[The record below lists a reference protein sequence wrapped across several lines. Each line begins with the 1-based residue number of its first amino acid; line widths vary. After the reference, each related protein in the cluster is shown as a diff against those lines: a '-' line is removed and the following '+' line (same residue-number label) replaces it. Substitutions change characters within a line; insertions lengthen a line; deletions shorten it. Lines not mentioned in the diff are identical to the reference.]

1 MGSSLLTNSAAMT
14 ALQTL
19 TATNKKL
26 DMTQNRIST
35 GLRVATATDN
45 AAYWSIATTMKSD
58 NKALGAVSDAL
69 GLGAATLDM
78 MYTGLNSSV
87 EVVTEMKAKLTAAR
101 QPGVDRAKIQDEI
114 SQLQSQLRGSADA
127 TVFNGENWISVD
139 SEAAGYND
147 VKSVVS
153 SFSRTGGVVSI
164 DTVAV
169 DAKDIKLFDANAD
182 TTFSTKI
189 SAATA
194 SVYAAKQ
201 SITFDASLVGDGT
214 SAVTTGTFT
223 IAVGGGTAMTV
234 DVSQSTTIGELAKKV
249 RALGIDGLTVG
260 INVTAAGVE
269 SLELVSRNVG
279 AIVVTNGGA
288 GTVGGLGAATTT
300 VAATLTAADETKKGV
315 LDKTYDVYRSSDG
328 VAAAAWE
335 SFSIAGEN
343 DGLDI
348 SKLTDSAM
356 DIAALETY
364 VAAVDAALA
373 NITTSASSLGA
384 IKSRVGLQQDFVK
397 SLTDSLDRGIGQ
409 LVDADMNAESTRLQ
423 ALQTQQQLGIQ
434 ALSIA
439 NGNSQSILS
448 LFRG

>member
-19 TATNKKL
+19 TATNKRL
-26 DMTQNRIST
+26 DTTQNRIST

-58 NKALGAVSDAL
+58 NKALSAVSDAL

-87 EVVTEMKAKLTAAR
+87 EVVTEIKAKLTAAR
-101 QPGVDRAKIQDEI
+101 QPGVDRAKIQDEV
-114 SQLQSQLRGSADA
+114 SSLQKQLRGSADS

-139 SEAAGYND
+139 SEATGYND

-164 DTVAV
+164 DTVNI
-169 DAKDIKLFDANAD
+169 DAKSIKLFDANAD
-182 TTFSTKI
+182 TVYTGLTFENEDATAAWDATTVGDP
-189 SAATA
+189 AATPPT
-194 SVYAAKQ
+194 K
-201 SITFDASLVGDGT
+201 TGT
-214 SAVTTGTFT
+214 IEVAVTGGETYT
-223 IAVGGGTAMTV
+223 I
-234 DVSQSTTIGELAKKV
+234 DVSQSTTIGELAKKF
-249 RALGIDGLTVG
+249 RALNIEGLTVG
-260 INVTAAGVE
+260 VNVDATTGDE
-269 SLELVSRNVG
+269 SLTFSYRGDKAIAVDG
-279 AIVVTNGGA
+279 ATGNGGIA
-288 GTVGGLGAATTT
+288 DFGIAAMTNANNDT
-300 VAATLTAADETKKGV
+300 TKKGV
-315 LDKTYDVYRSSDG
+315 LDKTYDVYRSTDG
-328 VAAAAWE
+328 AAAAWTT
-335 SFSIAGEN
+335 FSIAGEN

-348 SKLTDSAM
+348 SELTDSAM

-364 VAAVDAALA
+364 IAAVDKALGD
-373 NITTSASSLGA
+373 ITTSASSLGA

>member
-26 DMTQNRIST
+26 DMTQNRIAT

-58 NKALGAVSDAL
+58 NKALSAVSDAL

-87 EVVTEMKAKLTAAR
+87 EVVADIKAKLTAAR

-114 SQLQSQLRGSADA
+114 SSLQKQLRGSADA

-153 SFSRTGGVVSI
+153 SFSRTGGVVTI
-164 DTVAV
+164 DTVNV
-169 DAKDIKLFDANAD
+169 DAKSIKLFDKTSDAIYTGAV
-182 TTFSTKI
+182 TP
-189 SAATA
+189 ATA
-194 SVYAAKQ
+194 GTL
-201 SITFDASLVGDGT
+201 TFTASAVGDPA
-214 SAVTTGTFT
+214 AVPPTTTGT
-223 IAVGGGTAMTV
+223 ISVQVGAGTTQV
-234 DVSQSTTIGELAKKV
+234 IDVSTSTTIGDLAKKFRQLNIEGLSV
-249 RALGIDGLTVG
+249 GID
-260 INVTAAGVE
+260 VTGGVERLVFASRNDQAITITNGAAG
-269 SLELVSRNVG
+269 
-279 AIVVTNGGA
+279 ADGGA
-288 GTVGGLGAATTT
+288 TAITAPAAVAAAATNE
-300 VAATLTAADETKKGV
+300 TAKGV
-315 LDKTYDVYRSSDG
+315 LDKTYDVYREVNG
-328 VAAAAWE
+328 ANAWTT
-335 SFSIAGEN
+335 FSIAGEN
-343 DGLDI
+343 DAIDI

-364 VAAVDAALA
+364 VAAVDKALGD
-373 NITTSASSLGA
+373 ITKSASSLGA

>member
-19 TATNKKL
+19 SATNKKL
-26 DMTQNRIST
+26 DTTQNRIST

-58 NKALGAVSDAL
+58 NKALSAVQDAL

-87 EVVTEMKAKLTAAR
+87 EVVTEIKAKLTAAR
-101 QPGVDRAKIQDEI
+101 QPGVDRAKIQDEV
-114 SQLQSQLRGSADA
+114 SSLQKQLRGSADA

-164 DTVAV
+164 DTVNV
-169 DAKDIKLFDANAD
+169 DAKSIKLFDKTSDATYIGAV
-182 TTFSTKI
+182 TP
-189 SAATA
+189 ATA
-194 SVYAAKQ
+194 GTL
-201 SITFDASLVGDGT
+201 TFTASAVGDPA
-214 SAVTTGTFT
+214 AVPPTTTGT
-223 IAVGGGTAMTV
+223 ISVQVGGGTAQV
-234 DVSQSTTIGELAKKV
+234 IDVSTSTTIGDLAKKF
-249 RALGIDGLTVG
+249 RALNIEGLTVG
-260 INVTAAGVE
+260 IDVTGGVE
-269 SLELVSRNVG
+269 KLVFASRNDQ
-279 AIVVTNGGA
+279 AITITNGAAAADGGA
-288 GTVGGLGAATTT
+288 TAITSPTAVAAAATNE
-300 VAATLTAADETKKGV
+300 TAKGV
-315 LDKTYDVYRSSDG
+315 LDKTYDVYREVNG
-328 VAAAAWE
+328 ANAWTK
-335 SFSIAGEN
+335 FSIAGEN

-364 VAAVDAALA
+364 IAAVDQALGD
-373 NITTSASSLGA
+373 ITTSASSLGA

>member
-19 TATNKKL
+19 SATNKKL
-26 DMTQNRIST
+26 DTTQNRIST

-58 NKALGAVSDAL
+58 NKALSAVSDAL

-87 EVVTEMKAKLTAAR
+87 EVVSEIKAKLTAAR
-101 QPGVDRAKIQDEI
+101 QPGVDRAKIQDEV
-114 SQLQSQLRGSADA
+114 SSLQKQLRGSADA

-153 SFSRTGGVVSI
+153 SFSRTGGVVTI
-164 DTVAV
+164 DTVNV
-169 DAKDIKLFDANAD
+169 DAKSIKLFDKTSDATYTGAV
-182 TTFSTKI
+182 TP
-189 SAATA
+189 ATA
-194 SVYAAKQ
+194 GTL
-201 SITFDASLVGDGT
+201 TFTASAVGDPA
-214 SAVTTGTFT
+214 AVPPTTTGT
-223 IAVGGGTAMTV
+223 ISVQVGGGTAQV
-234 DVSQSTTIGELAKKV
+234 IDVSTSTTIGDLAKKF
-249 RALGIDGLTVG
+249 RALNIEGLTVG
-260 INVTAAGVE
+260 IDVTGGVE
-269 SLELVSRNVG
+269 KLVFASRNDQ
-279 AIVVTNGGA
+279 AITITNGAAAADGGA
-288 GTVGGLGAATTT
+288 TAITAPAAVAAAATNE
-300 VAATLTAADETKKGV
+300 TAKGV
-315 LDKTYDVYRSSDG
+315 LDKTYDVYREVNG
-328 VAAAAWE
+328 ANAWTK
-335 SFSIAGEN
+335 FSIAGEN

-364 VAAVDAALA
+364 VAAVDKALGD
-373 NITTSASSLGA
+373 ITTSASSLGA

>member
-19 TATNKKL
+19 SATNKKL

-58 NKALGAVSDAL
+58 NKALSAVQDAL

-87 EVVTEMKAKLTAAR
+87 EVVTEIKAKLTAAR

-114 SQLQSQLRGSADA
+114 TSLQKQLRGSADA

-153 SFSRTGGVVSI
+153 SFSRTGGVVTI
-164 DTVAV
+164 DTVNV
-169 DAKDIKLFDANAD
+169 DAKSIKLFDKTSDATYIGAV
-182 TTFSTKI
+182 TP
-189 SAATA
+189 ATA
-194 SVYAAKQ
+194 GTLTFAA
-201 SITFDASLVGDGT
+201 STVGDPA
-214 SAVTTGTFT
+214 AVPPTTTGT
-223 IAVGGGTAMTV
+223 ISVQVGAGTAQV
-234 DVSQSTTIGELAKKV
+234 IDVSTSTTIGDLAKKF
-249 RALGIDGLTVG
+249 RALNIEGLTVG
-260 INVTAAGVE
+260 IDVTGGVE
-269 SLELVSRNVG
+269 KLVFASRNDQ
-279 AIVVTNGGA
+279 AITITNGAGSADGGA
-288 GTVGGLGAATTT
+288 TAITSPAAVAAAATNE
-300 VAATLTAADETKKGV
+300 TAKGV
-315 LDKTYDVYRSSDG
+315 LDKTYDVYREVNG
-328 VAAAAWE
+328 ANAWTK
-335 SFSIAGEN
+335 FSIAGEN

-364 VAAVDAALA
+364 IAAVDQALGD
-373 NITTSASSLGA
+373 ITTSASSLGA